1 MRIFHPAARAASF
14 ELLPKV
20 RGGCTCFRHEA
31 PRDRSS
37 VDTKATPAVLSRR
50 CVCEKDTGRWLYI
63 EGFVWETTRCIILL
77 AEIKRANLMGHRWRF
92 LRPGNTKAKRSRWIL
107 GGFRLKLRAWN
118 WHGYVVTGFFS
129 RCRDTGELRAS
140 NYSLSIQTVNQVYLD
155 CLWLVK

>member
-20 RGGCTCFRHEA
+20 EGGCTCFRHEA

-77 AEIKRANLMGHRWRF
+77 VEIKRANLMGHRWRF